1 MLLVTI
7 QVSPKFY
14 EVSRMSKRLL
24 FATVAISAIAAS
36 ASAQATDPNPAHAP
50 TVFLENKRPTNKKDK
65 KPTSRSLMGKVVDGS
80 GQPLEGAL
88 VTVTDTKAG
97 EKRTFITKKDGRYNF
112 DSLSFTVDYE
122 LEARY
127 KNAVSEPRKLSQYD
141 RTVNMVR
148 ILDVA
153 TPASPTTEA
162 KKEESEPKR

>member
-1 MLLVTI
+1 MHRRPIFLALLI
-7 QVSPKFY
+7 C
-14 EVSRMSKRLL
+14 M
-24 FATVAISAIAAS
+24 AAFT

-50 TVFLENKRPTNKKDK
+50 SVFLGNKRPPNKKDK

>member
-7 QVSPKFY
+7 QMSPELH
-14 EVSRMSKRLL
+14 EVFNMSKRLL
-24 FATVAISAIAAS
+24 IAIAIIGAIAA
-36 ASAQATDPNPAHAP
+36 AANAQVTDPNPAHAP
-50 TVFLENKRPTNKKDK
+50 SVFLGNKRPPNKKEK
-65 KPTSRSLMGKVVDGS
+65 KPTARSLTGKVVDGS

-112 DSLSFTVDYE
+112 DSLSFTVDYQ

-127 KNAVSEPRKLSQYD
+127 KDAVSEPRKLSQYD

-153 TPASPTTEA
+153 TPASPTTQA
-162 KKEESEPKR
+162 KKEEPEPKK